1 MWDKKSKKKKQ
12 LKPYIIYSS
21 ISIQMAVII
30 IAGVFF
36 GDYLDN
42 KNQLNIPIY
51 TIIFSLLSVFLALYY
66 VLKKIT
72 NYDKKI

>member
-1 MWDKKSKKKKQ
+1 
-12 LKPYIIYSS
+12 
-21 ISIQMAVII
+21 MAVII